1 MGAGAMTLVHCKA
14 WSRYARQTWPTE
26 PTGCASRMR
35 VSYDPDMPTPK
46 PEIRAVGG
54 FVRFSYIQ
62 SGDRRFTLRRELMP
76 CLKREGALWSCE
88 FDDLHLMG
96 YGYSLEEAIKRF
108 MDDFAVAYDGLVGEA
123 DDHLTADAR
132 QLRDALSDL
141 IMQVT
146 PVEYGLD
153 VDLQR
158 PRASTAVGMCLCA
171 TQ

>member
-1 MGAGAMTLVHCKA
+1 MTLVQFKA
-14 WSRYARQTWPTE
+14 WNPYAREKWPTE
-26 PTGCASRMR
+26 PTTEPTSCASSMEVASAPDVPPPESEPVF
-35 VSYDPDMPTPK
+35 VSGF
-46 PEIRAVGG
+46 IR
-54 FVRFSYIQ
+54 FWYIQ
-62 SGDRRFTLRRELMP
+62 TGNRRFGLSNEMRP
-76 CLKREGALWSCE
+76 CLKQEGSLWSCE

-141 IMQVT
+141 VVQVT

-158 PRASTAVGMCLCA
+158 RLASTAPGICLCA

>member
-1 MGAGAMTLVHCKA
+1 MM
-14 WSRYARQTWPTE
+14 
-26 PTGCASRMR
+26 
-35 VSYDPDMPTPK
+35 VSCDPDMPTPK
-46 PEIRAVGG
+46 PEIGAVGD

-62 SGDRRFTLRRELMP
+62 SGDRRFALRRELMP
-76 CLKREGALWSCE
+76 CLKQEGALWSCE

-96 YGYSLEEAIKRF
+96 YGYSLEQAIKRF
-108 MDDFAVAYDGLVGEA
+108 MDDFVVAYDGLVGEA

-141 IMQVT
+141 VVQIT

-158 PRASTAVGMCLCA
+158 PRASTAAGMCLCA